1 LIAKDLA
8 EQRVNYGMQS
18 LLTETVAV
26 LFRLPHVDVAKTS
39 LGSFDGDMADETLRR
54 IVTEAIG
61 DALIE
66 GGVDRNVLGESVG
79 HAYSS

>member
-1 LIAKDLA
+1 
-8 EQRVNYGMQS
+8 
-18 LLTETVAV
+18 
-26 LFRLPHVDVAKTS
+26 
-39 LGSFDGDMADETLRR
+39 MADETLRR